1 MVRLLALFVL
11 TGVQC
16 GLDEGGVFEGD
27 AATNDVVVASDGGG
41 SDVVQTQD
49 ALPDVPAP
57 PVEAGICDEDADY
70 CQAPNVPTG
79 WSPVAYAESPAT
91 NCPTADWPTQSDWV
105 ANVQNGNAA
114 CGCGCAKTG
123 DPNCA
128 TGKIDTFFSQSS
140 NCTNQGTSLSF
151 IDGGCTAVGGG
162 NLGNYYASSTI
173 APSGSGSCTS
183 QAAATGSLATT
194 PARTCAPDSTCTS
207 ATCAGV
213 VPSGWQACIIAD
225 GDQPC
230 PTGSVFAQKHAIA
243 KSVTFD
249 CAQTCTCNVSG
260 TCDSPKVNFYSQ
272 GGCNNGL
279 IVTLPSDTTCNATN
293 NNGTSVAAAS
303 YTATPNF
310 KCNSN
315 GTSAVQR
322 EPTTP
327 TTVCC
332 R

>member
-1 MVRLLALFVL
+1 V
-11 TGVQC
+11 T
-16 GLDEGGVFEGD
+16 
-27 AATNDVVVASDGGG
+27 
-41 SDVVQTQD
+41 TQD

-70 CQAPNVPTG
+70 CQPPNVPTG
-79 WSPVAYAESPAT
+79 WSPVAYAENPAT
-91 NCPTADWPTQSDWV
+91 NCPTTDWPTQNDWV

-123 DPNCA
+123 DPNCT
-128 TGKIDTFFSQSS
+128 TGKIDTFLSQQQG
-140 NCTNQGTSLSF
+140 CANQGTSLAF
-151 IDGGCTAVGGG
+151 IDGGCTAVGG
-162 NLGNYYASSTI
+162 NLGNYYASSAI
-173 APSGSGSCTS
+173 APSGAGSCTA

-230 PTGSVFAQKHAIA
+230 PANSVFAQKHAIA
-243 KSVTFD
+243 KSATFD
-249 CAQTCTCNVSG
+249 CAQTCACTVTG
-260 TCDSPKVNFYSQ
+260 TCDAPKVNFYSQ
-272 GGCNNGL
+272 AMCGGL
-279 IVTLPSDTTCNATN
+279 LVTLPSDTTCNATS
-293 NNGTSVAAAS
+293 NNGQFVATAS

-310 KCNSN
+310 KCNAN
-315 GTSAVQR
+315 GTSAVQHQ
-322 EPTTP
+322 PVTP